1 MIQRVQTIFLFLIV
15 IGMGT
20 CLLSTS
26 WLERG
31 QSGEQATLT
40 AFQLQAQ
47 RAETVI
53 SSVPVYYIAILAVL
67 AAGVAAYSALQYRN
81 RLLQIKL
88 GALNSLLMAVLLACI
103 MYFSS
108 QVGEALVNPA
118 PQGQY
123 ATGFYAVIL
132 ALICNMLANRFIRRD
147 ERLVRSADRMR

>member
-26 WLERG
+26 WLETG
-31 QSGEQATLT
+31 QSGQATLT

-147 ERLVRSADRMR
+147 EQLVRSADRMR